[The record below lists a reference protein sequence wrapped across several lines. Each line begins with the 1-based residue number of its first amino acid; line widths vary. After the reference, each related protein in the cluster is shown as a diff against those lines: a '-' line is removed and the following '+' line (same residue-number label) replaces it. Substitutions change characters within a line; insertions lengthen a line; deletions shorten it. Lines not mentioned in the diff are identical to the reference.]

1 MAGPP
6 AAISSPW
13 SPLKMEDADEDGT
26 AENNA
31 VPNVQAPNV
40 VTAIPSLLSF
50 LKKYLLIYFGCEI
63 FDLS

>member
-50 LKKYLLIYFGCEI
+50 FKKIFTYLFWL
-63 FDLS
+63 